1 MGRRTVWPGQ
11 QGLTHLGSTLT
22 TFSEYLMFGEL
33 LLSEKQ
39 ISSMVMAVNLS
50 LKSFSRLYLAE
61 RFSLKGEGKLGFFL
75 WNAQVAPMSG
85 SWETLE
91 NEASLVQHGGTSS
104 HPLIHSTHTYTHARA
119 RASMP
124 LMTGD
129 QLTYSGLDFEILFS
143 TVTFSDVT
151 VASCL

>member
-1 MGRRTVWPGQ
+1 MWPGQ

-85 SWETLE
+85 SWETVE
-91 NEASLVQHGGTSS
+91 NEARLVQHGGTSS
-104 HPLIHSTHTYTHARA
+104 HPLIHSTHTHTRA
-119 RASMP
+119 RACKHAIN
-124 LMTGD
+124 D
-129 QLTYSGLDFEILFS
+129 W
-143 TVTFSDVT
+143 
-151 VASCL
+151 